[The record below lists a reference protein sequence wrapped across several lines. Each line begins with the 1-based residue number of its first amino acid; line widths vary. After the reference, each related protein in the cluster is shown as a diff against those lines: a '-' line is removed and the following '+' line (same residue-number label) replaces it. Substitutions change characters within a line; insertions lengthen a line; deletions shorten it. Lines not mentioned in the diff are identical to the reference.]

1 MKTPNLVQ
9 QCRLPRVLQT
19 NQSWNKCF
27 NKLVWSGHRCRRSTY
42 KAFFDED
49 APNSVD
55 GLYACDPAKNALLAF
70 FCAFLDSAALE
81 VFDPTFPWNCPSVRT
96 QSCWNLTCQTWEA
109 GLFLCCR
116 CCRRLSDQRPLALD
130 QGLPVGQTFR
140 FRKQTSKNLFHLM
153 TEHVEELCCDPTENL
168 DNVLCQSLPAVDF
181 TITCVRNIK
190 KELWTR
196 KPCCSS
202 SRKVPRWSI
211 YWPHTLSLH
220 FRLLLQTKRSN
231 WCIKSHEDPM
241 KKIIDIS
248 VAWNLLK
255 KKL

>member
-1 MKTPNLVQ
+1 MFHTLLVILCMTGTSVCAKSPVLPWRPQTFIILDKIWISYLSNKDDHLVQNNRKKQYCHLFCIKVKTPHLVQ
-9 QCRLPRVLQT
+9 QCCLPRVLQT

-130 QGLPVGQTFR
+130 QGLPVG
-140 FRKQTSKNLFHLM
+140 
-153 TEHVEELCCDPTENL
+153 
-168 DNVLCQSLPAVDF
+168 
-181 TITCVRNIK
+181 
-190 KELWTR
+190 
-196 KPCCSS
+196 
-202 SRKVPRWSI
+202 
-211 YWPHTLSLH
+211 
-220 FRLLLQTKRSN
+220 
-231 WCIKSHEDPM
+231 
-241 KKIIDIS
+241 
-248 VAWNLLK
+248 
-255 KKL
+255 